1 MKKNIDMLN
10 GPMWNRIPAFA
21 LTIAATAIL
30 GQLFNASDI
39 AVVGNF
45 TGSMKTIAVAA
56 VGANSP
62 LVSLILNLFIGI
74 SLGSNVVIASAVGCE
89 DRREASKAVHTSI
102 LISIIGGFA
111 VTIIGEIFASPVLRV
126 LNTPDEVFPLAL
138 LYLRIYL
145 IGLPVIFLYNFEAA
159 IFRSVGNTRT
169 PLIALALSGVI
180 NIILNLFFVIVLK
193 MSVEGVAIATVI
205 SNAIS
210 AAILFVKLLKE
221 TDYIHLDLKELSI
234 DKRILGKIIAIG
246 LPAGIQSGVFSL
258 ANIIIQSSINSLGTV
273 VIAASSAAL
282 NIEVFVYYIINSFA
296 QACTTFTS
304 QNYGAGQLDRCRKV
318 YRLSLGEDALALL
331 VSASFVILFGKQLIA
346 IFNNDAEVIETGYIR
361 LVMIMLSYTCN
372 FIYEVTSGYLRG
384 YGISLVPSI
393 LTTIGICGVRMVWL
407 FTVFPK
413 NRTFKTIMEAYPI
426 SLFVTAVLI
435 VSYYLCKRKKL
446 R

>member
-111 VTIIGEIFASPVLRV
+111 VTIIGEIFASPVLKA

-210 AAILFVKLLKE
+210 AAILFVKPLKE

-413 NRTFKTIMEAYPI
+413 NRTFRTIMEAYPI

>member
-89 DRREASKAVHTSI
+89 DRREASRAVHTSI
-102 LISIIGGFA
+102 LISIIGGIA
-111 VTIIGEIFASPVLRV
+111 VAIIGEIFASPILKA

-169 PLIALALSGVI
+169 PLIALALSGII
-180 NIILNLFFVIVLK
+180 NIMLNLFFVIVLK

-221 TDYIHLDLKELSI
+221 EDYIHLDFKELTI

-304 QNYGAGQLDRCRKV
+304 QNYGAGQLDRCKRV
-318 YRLSLGEDALALL
+318 YRLSLGEDALALF
-331 VSASFVILFGKQLIA
+331 VSASIVILFGKQLMT
-346 IFNNDAEVIETGYIR
+346 IFNNDPEVIETGYIR

-393 LTTIGICGVRMVWL
+393 LTTVGICGVRMVWL

-435 VSYYLCKRKKL
+435 VSYYLAKRKKL

>member
-89 DRREASKAVHTSI
+89 DRREASRAVHTSI
-102 LISIIGGFA
+102 LISIIGGIA
-111 VTIIGEIFASPVLRV
+111 VAIIGEIFASPILKA

-169 PLIALALSGVI
+169 PLIALALSGII
-180 NIILNLFFVIVLK
+180 NIMLNLFFVIVLK

-221 TDYIHLDLKELSI
+221 EDYIHLDFKELTI

-304 QNYGAGQLDRCRKV
+304 QNYGAGQLDRCKRV
-318 YRLSLGEDALALL
+318 YRLSLGEDALALFA
-331 VSASFVILFGKQLIA
+331 SASIVILFGKQLMTV
-346 IFNNDAEVIETGYIR
+346 FNNDPEVIETGYIR

-393 LTTIGICGVRMVWL
+393 LTTVGICGVRMVWL

-435 VSYYLCKRKKL
+435 VSYYLAKRKKL

>member
-331 VSASFVILFGKQLIA
+331 VSASFVILFGKKLIA

>member
-89 DRREASKAVHTSI
+89 DRREASRAVHTSI

-111 VTIIGEIFASPVLRV
+111 VAIIGEIFASPILKA

-169 PLIALALSGVI
+169 PLIALALSGII
-180 NIILNLFFVIVLK
+180 NIMLNLFFVIVLK

-221 TDYIHLDLKELSI
+221 EDYIHLDLKELTI

-304 QNYGAGQLDRCRKV
+304 QNYGAGQLDRCRRV
-318 YRLSLGEDALALL
+318 YRLSLGEDALALFA
-331 VSASFVILFGKQLIA
+331 SASIVILFGKQLMT
-346 IFNNDAEVIETGYIR
+346 IFNNDPEVIETGYIR

-393 LTTIGICGVRMVWL
+393 LTTVGICGVRMVWL

-435 VSYYLCKRKKL
+435 VSYYLAKRKKL

>member
-89 DRREASKAVHTSI
+89 DRKEASKAVHTSI

-304 QNYGAGQLDRCRKV
+304 QNYGAGQLDRCKKV

-331 VSASFVILFGKQLIA
+331 ISASFVILFGKQLIA
-346 IFNNDAEVIETGYIR
+346 IFNNDTEVIETGYIR

-393 LTTIGICGVRMVWL
+393 LTTVGICGVRMVWL

-413 NRTFKTIMEAYPI
+413 NRTFRTIMEAYPI

-435 VSYYLCKRKKL
+435 VSYYLFKRKKI

>member
-89 DRREASKAVHTSI
+89 DRREASRAVHTSI

-111 VTIIGEIFASPVLRV
+111 VAIIGEIFASPILKA

-169 PLIALALSGVI
+169 PLIALALSGII
-180 NIILNLFFVIVLK
+180 NIMLNLFFVIVLK

-221 TDYIHLDLKELSI
+221 EDYIHLDFKELTI

-304 QNYGAGQLDRCRKV
+304 QNYGAGQLDRCRRV
-318 YRLSLGEDALALL
+318 YRLSLGEDALALFA
-331 VSASFVILFGKQLIA
+331 SASIVILFGKQLMT
-346 IFNNDAEVIETGYIR
+346 IFNNDPEVIETGYIR

-393 LTTIGICGVRMVWL
+393 LTTVGICGVRMVWL

-435 VSYYLCKRKKL
+435 VSYYLAKRKKL

>member
-89 DRREASKAVHTSI
+89 DRKEASKAVHTSI

-111 VTIIGEIFASPVLRV
+111 VTIIGEIFASPVLKV

-145 IGLPVIFLYNFEAA
+145 VGLPVIFLYNFEAA

-234 DKRILGKIIAIG
+234 DRRILGKIIAIG

-393 LTTIGICGVRMVWL
+393 LTTLGICGVRMVWL

-413 NRTFKTIMEAYPI
+413 NKTFRTIMEAYPI

-435 VSYYLCKRKKL
+435 VTYYLFKRKKL

>member
-145 IGLPVIFLYNFEAA
+145 IGLPVIFLYNFESA

>member
-89 DRREASKAVHTSI
+89 DRKEASKAVHTSI

-111 VTIIGEIFASPVLRV
+111 VTIIGEIFASPILKV

-145 IGLPVIFLYNFEAA
+145 VGLPVIFLYNFEAA

-234 DKRILGKIIAIG
+234 DRRILGKIIAIG

-304 QNYGAGQLDRCRKV
+304 QNYGAGQLDRCKKV

-413 NRTFKTIMEAYPI
+413 SRTFKTIMEAYPI
-426 SLFVTAVLI
+426 SLFATAVLI
-435 VSYYLCKRKKL
+435 VTYYLFKRKKL

>member
-111 VTIIGEIFASPVLRV
+111 VTIIGEIFASPVLKA

-413 NRTFKTIMEAYPI
+413 NRTFRTIMAAYPI